1 MKSFQKLKK
10 KIVKLRVPLK
20 LERSEYTNVH
30 RFLNRNFHSRPGKF
44 VR

>member
-1 MKSFQKLKK
+1 MEPFQKLRKK
-10 KIVKLRVPLK
+10 MSDLRVPLK

-44 VR
+44 LR

>member
-1 MKSFQKLKK
+1 MEPFQKLKK
-10 KIVKLRVPLK
+10 NVKLRVPLK

-44 VR
+44 LR